1 MKRLIAVVIM
11 LFVGVPLYAG
21 DMVHLKSKAGDVTFE
36 HKAHGEITECKTCHG
51 SGTPGKIDLGG
62 MELAHRLCGGC
73 HTEKKM
79 GPQANKCMEC
89 HKRSK

>member
-21 DMVHLKSKAGDVTFE
+21 DMVHLKSKAGDVTFD
-36 HKAHGEITECKTCHG
+36 HKAHGDITECKTCHG
-51 SGTPGKIDLGG
+51 SGTPGKVDLGG
-62 MELAHRLCGGC
+62 MEPAHKLCGGC

-89 HKRSK
+89 HKRK